1 MKLLIRFLLLLFINY
16 SFGQD
21 YRQARIIFNDSS
33 SIEGFGEIK
42 GNTIYFKVLQED
54 KADKWS
60 YDFAKGLT
68 FAAYGF
74 SEKYEYVKIEH
85 SKPKLMQVVEEG
97 KVTLYRDAK
106 IYFADNRPES
116 EKIKETA
123 LVHLPNPHSDK
134 LFQMHVSS
142 METMT
147 ETFYVKREN
156 EEFATDIIFSFNI
169 RAKKYFADCK
179 KVIEKIKNKKFTKKN
194 IQDMVFFYNE
204 YCDEDE

>member
-1 MKLLIRFLLLLFINY
+1 MKLLIRFLFLLFINY
-16 SFGQD
+16 SFSQD

-116 EKIKETA
+116 EKFKETA
-123 LVHLPNPHSDK
+123 LVHLPNTHSDK
-134 LFQMHVSS
+134 LFQKHVSS